1 MRLYL
6 VRHGEAVSE
15 EVNPER
21 PLSQRGRL
29 DVEKMGRFLRRAK
42 LKVDLIWHSGKVRA
56 LETAQILGGAL
67 FVKDP
72 PVTRQGLA
80 PLDPI
85 KLIENQLR
93 KREEDLMIVGH
104 LPFLGK
110 LASSLVS
117 GSSSPDLVTF
127 QAGGVACLERLEGG
141 SWRLEWILSPGLL

>member
-21 PLSQRGRL
+21 PLSQKGRVN
-29 DVEKMGRFLRRAK
+29 VEKMGRFLRRAK

-56 LETAQILGGAL
+56 LETAQILGEAL
-67 FVKDP
+67 SVKDAL
-72 PVTRQGLA
+72 VTRQGLA

-85 KLIENQLR
+85 ELIENQLR
-93 KREEDLMIVGH
+93 EREEDLMIVGH

-117 GSSSPDLVTF
+117 EPPSPGLITF
-127 QAGGVACLERLEGG
+127 QAGGVACLERLEEG
-141 SWRLEWILSPGLL
+141 SWRLEWMVNPGLL

>member
-1 MRLYL
+1 MKLYL

-29 DVEKMGRFLRRAK
+29 NVEKMGRFLGRAK
-42 LKVDLIWHSGKVRA
+42 LKVDFIWHSGRMRA
-56 LETAQILGGAL
+56 FETAQILGEAL
-67 FVKDP
+67 SVKDA
-72 PVTRQGLA
+72 PVTKKGLA

-85 KLIENQLR
+85 ELIENQLR
-93 KREEDLMIVGH
+93 EREEDLMIVGH

-117 GSSSPDLVTF
+117 GSPSPDLVAF

-141 SWRLEWILSPGLL
+141 SWTLKWILSPGLL